1 MLKLSDIQ
9 DIREDLEMSWHVWAL
24 IKDLIAEKE
33 SRLDSS
39 VRRLRRIEGTMT
51 TNLLKKQQEKRK
63 TIKRKGAK

>member
-9 DIREDLEMSWHVWAL
+9 NIREDLEMGWHVWGL
-24 IKDLIAEKE
+24 IKELVAEKE

-39 VRRLRRIEGTMT
+39 VRRLKRIEGTMT